1 MRDCA
6 VSMSGNFEPDGTQ
19 SSGGER
25 PLTFPAICYIAF
37 WPIDFRPTVW
47 ATSMPRHFASSIVQD
62 QLLTSRNS
70 QLSSIN
76 AGPI

>member
-1 MRDCA
+1 
-6 VSMSGNFEPDGTQ
+6 MSADFEPDGTL

-25 PLTFPAICYIAF
+25 PLTFRAICYFAF
-37 WPIDFRPTVW
+37 WHIGFRLTVW
-47 ATSMPRHFASSIVQD
+47 AISMPRHFASSTAQD
-62 QLLTSRNS
+62 HLLTSEDL

>member
-37 WPIDFRPTVW
+37 WHIGFRPTVW
-47 ATSMPRHFASSIVQD
+47 ATSMPRHFASSTVQD
-62 QLLTSRNS
+62 QLLTSGNS